1 MKRLSDVAA
10 SLGLTPEE
18 IVPYGVGVAKV
29 PSSIVRARTGP
40 PRGKLILVTSMTP
53 TAHGEGKTV
62 TAIGT
67 AMALARQGFRALPCL
82 RQPSFGPVFG
92 AKGGATGGGRAT
104 VEPSA
109 EINLGLTGD
118 LYAVASAQNLLASMV
133 DNHLHYGNP
142 LGLDPERIAVPRTI
156 DLDDRALRHVRV
168 GLGGHGS
175 GPERVDGF
183 VIAAASEVAAIH
195 CLSRNLED
203 LTARLNR
210 MLVGFSRDGRPIR
223 AADLGAGGAMTA
235 ILRHAMEPN
244 LVQTCEG
251 TPAFVHAG
259 PFANLGP
266 GTASVSSVRLAL
278 SLADYVLVEAGFASE
293 LGAEK
298 FVDLVGPI
306 GGFQPVA
313 AIVVATV
320 DALRHHARTLTSEPE
335 VTGPDAVRRGLANL
349 DRHLA
354 NVHALGLEPVV
365 AVNVHPRDTPEE
377 LSVLEQHLTT
387 LGLKW
392 ARSTVYAEGGAGADT
407 IASEVRTVAAQGRAA
422 RPIFASDLP
431 VTEKLRAV
439 ARTMYGARE
448 VVVRPEAT
456 RDLATL
462 EAVGLARSPLCVAKT
477 PLSISDDAHRLG
489 APRDFDI
496 SVHSW
501 HPWTGAGFALAS
513 LGEILAMPGL
523 PQDPAAR
530 HIGVDVHGEVT
541 GLV

>member
-1 MKRLSDVAA
+1 MRHLTDVAA

-18 IVPYGVGVAKV
+18 IVPYGAGVAKIPASV
-29 PSSIVRARTGP
+29 VHSRTGS
-40 PRGKLILVTSMTP
+40 PRAKLILVTSMTP

-67 AMALARQGFRALPCL
+67 AMALVRQGFRAVPCL

-118 LYAVASAQNLLASMV
+118 LYAVASAQNLLASML
-133 DNHLHYGNP
+133 DNHLHYGNR
-142 LGLDPERIAVPRTI
+142 LGIDPDRIIVPRTI

-175 GPERVDGF
+175 GPERSDGF

-195 CLSRNLED
+195 CLSRDLED
-203 LTARLNR
+203 LTLRLNR

-223 AADLGAGGAMTA
+223 VSDLGAGGAMAA

-244 LVQTCEG
+244 LVQTSEG

-266 GTASVSSVRLAL
+266 GTASVISIRLAL

-298 FVDLVGPI
+298 FVDLVGPV

-320 DALRHHARTLTSEPE
+320 AALRHHGRTLSSDPP
-335 VTGPDAVRRGLANL
+335 VTGPDAIRRGLANL

-365 AVNVHPRDTPEE
+365 AVNQHPEDTPEE
-377 LSVLEQHLTT
+377 LAVLEEHLRSRA
-387 LGLKW
+387 LRW
-392 ARSTVYAEGGAGADT
+392 ARSTVYADGGVGADAVAT
-407 IASEVRTVAAQGRAA
+407 EVRQRRSPRPGRSSDLRGGPTRHREASCRRPDPLRSPRRGRAPGRHEGPSCA
-422 RPIFASDLP
+422 RIRGTRPKPALCCEDAALP
-431 VTEKLRAV
+431 V
-439 ARTMYGARE
+439 G
-448 VVVRPEAT
+448 
-456 RDLATL
+456 
-462 EAVGLARSPLCVAKT
+462 
-477 PLSISDDAHRLG
+477 
-489 APRDFDI
+489 
-496 SVHSW
+496 
-501 HPWTGAGFALAS
+501 
-513 LGEILAMPGL
+513 
-523 PQDPAAR
+523 
-530 HIGVDVHGEVT
+530 
-541 GLV
+541 